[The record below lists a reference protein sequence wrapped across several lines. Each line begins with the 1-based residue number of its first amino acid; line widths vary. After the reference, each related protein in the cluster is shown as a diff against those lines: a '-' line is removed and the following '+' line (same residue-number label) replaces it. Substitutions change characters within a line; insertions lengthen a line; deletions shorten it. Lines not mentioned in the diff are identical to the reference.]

1 MHNKE
6 IAALTFKSR
15 NNNIA
20 TPVGEKLKSGPG
32 ISLARK
38 SWLSRRQAGEYKD
51 DLQCNNYGMVAVIV
65 IIQVI

>member
-20 TPVGEKLKSGPG
+20 TPVGEKLR
-32 ISLARK
+32 SLAFK
-38 SWLSRRQAGEYKD
+38 IWLSRRQAGEYKD